1 MVLALVILGIFLIL
15 SIAIFR
21 VKAVTVKVVLIALLT
36 FMAVTSVAI
45 MVTNPQMHKMFSMS
59 VIDYLI
65 KFNDDGSI
73 VATLTT
79 SDGLRFVKTTTF
91 NEDGSINE
99 EVV

>member
-21 VKAVTVKVVLIALLT
+21 VKAVTVKVVLIPLLT
-36 FMAVTSVAI
+36 FMAVSSVAI

-73 VATLTT
+73 
-79 SDGLRFVKTTTF
+79 TTTKQTTTT
-91 NEDGSINE
+91 EIKHGGE
-99 EVV
+99 K

>member
-36 FMAVTSVAI
+36 FMTVTSVAI

-73 VATLTT
+73 
-79 SDGLRFVKTTTF
+79 TTTKQTTTT
-91 NEDGSINE
+91 EIKHGGE
-99 EVV
+99 K

>member
-15 SIAIFR
+15 SLAIFR

-73 VATLTT
+73 
-79 SDGLRFVKTTTF
+79 TTTKQTTTT
-91 NEDGSINE
+91 EIKHGGE
-99 EVV
+99 K

>member
-21 VKAVTVKVVLIALLT
+21 VKAITVKVVLIALLT

-45 MVTNPQMHKMFSMS
+45 MVTKPQMHKMFSMS
-59 VIDYLI
+59 VIDFLI

-73 VATLTT
+73 
-79 SDGLRFVKTTTF
+79 TTTKQTTTT
-91 NEDGSINE
+91 EIKHGGE
-99 EVV
+99 K

>member
-73 VATLTT
+73 
-79 SDGLRFVKTTTF
+79 TTTKQTTTT
-91 NEDGSINE
+91 EIKPGGE
-99 EVV
+99 K

>member
-36 FMAVTSVAI
+36 FMTVTSVAI

-73 VATLTT
+73 
-79 SDGLRFVKTTTF
+79 TTTKQTTTT
-91 NEDGSINE
+91 EIKQHGGE
-99 EVV
+99 K

>member
-36 FMAVTSVAI
+36 FMAVSSVAI

-73 VATLTT
+73 
-79 SDGLRFVKTTTF
+79 TTTKQTTTT
-91 NEDGSINE
+91 EIKHGGE
-99 EVV
+99 K

>member
-15 SIAIFR
+15 LIAIFR
-21 VKAVTVKVVLIALLT
+21 VKAFTVKVVLIALLT

-73 VATLTT
+73 
-79 SDGLRFVKTTTF
+79 TTTKQTTTT
-91 NEDGSINE
+91 EIKHGGE
-99 EVV
+99 K

>member
-36 FMAVTSVAI
+36 FLAVTSVAI

-73 VATLTT
+73 
-79 SDGLRFVKTTTF
+79 TTTKQTTTT
-91 NEDGSINE
+91 EIKHGGE
-99 EVV
+99 K

>member
-73 VATLTT
+73 
-79 SDGLRFVKTTTF
+79 TTTKQTTTT
-91 NEDGSINE
+91 EIKQHGGE
-99 EVV
+99 K

>member
-21 VKAVTVKVVLIALLT
+21 VKAVTVKVVLIVLLT
-36 FMAVTSVAI
+36 FMAVSSVAI

-73 VATLTT
+73 
-79 SDGLRFVKTTTF
+79 TTTKQTTTT
-91 NEDGSINE
+91 EIKHGGE
-99 EVV
+99 K

>member
-1 MVLALVILGIFLIL
+1 MVLALVILGIFLIS

-21 VKAVTVKVVLIALLT
+21 VKAVTVKIVLIALLT
-36 FMAVTSVAI
+36 FMAVSSVAI

-73 VATLTT
+73 
-79 SDGLRFVKTTTF
+79 TTTKQTTTT
-91 NEDGSINE
+91 EIKHGGE
-99 EVV
+99 K

>member
-21 VKAVTVKVVLIALLT
+21 VKAVTVKVVLIALFT
-36 FMAVTSVAI
+36 FMAVTSIAI

-73 VATLTT
+73 
-79 SDGLRFVKTTTF
+79 TTTKQTTTT
-91 NEDGSINE
+91 EIKHGGE
-99 EVV
+99 K

>member
-1 MVLALVILGIFLIL
+1 MVLALVILWIFLIL

-21 VKAVTVKVVLIALLT
+21 VKAITVKVVLIALLT

-73 VATLTT
+73 
-79 SDGLRFVKTTTF
+79 TTTKQTTTT
-91 NEDGSINE
+91 EIKHGGE
-99 EVV
+99 K

>member
-15 SIAIFR
+15 SIVIFR

-73 VATLTT
+73 
-79 SDGLRFVKTTTF
+79 TTTKQTTTT
-91 NEDGSINE
+91 EIKHGGE
-99 EVV
+99 K

>member
-1 MVLALVILGIFLIL
+1 MVLELVILGIFLIL

-73 VATLTT
+73 
-79 SDGLRFVKTTTF
+79 TTTKQTTTT
-91 NEDGSINE
+91 EIKHGGE
-99 EVV
+99 K

>member
-36 FMAVTSVAI
+36 FIAVTSVAI

-73 VATLTT
+73 
-79 SDGLRFVKTTTF
+79 TTTKQTTTT
-91 NEDGSINE
+91 EIKHGGE
-99 EVV
+99 K

>member
-73 VATLTT
+73 
-79 SDGLRFVKTTTF
+79 TTTKQTTTT
-91 NEDGSINE
+91 EIKHGWE
-99 EVV
+99 K

>member
-21 VKAVTVKVVLIALLT
+21 VKAITVKVVLIALLT

-45 MVTNPQMHKMFSMS
+45 IVTNPQMHKMFSMS

-73 VATLTT
+73 
-79 SDGLRFVKTTTF
+79 TTTKQTTTT
-91 NEDGSINE
+91 EIKHGGE
-99 EVV
+99 K

>member
-73 VATLTT
+73 
-79 SDGLRFVKTTTF
+79 TTTKQTTT
-91 NEDGSINE
+91 NEIKHGGE
-99 EVV
+99 K

>member
-45 MVTNPQMHKMFSMS
+45 LVTNPQMHKMFSMS

-73 VATLTT
+73 
-79 SDGLRFVKTTTF
+79 TTTKQITTTEIKHGGE
-91 NEDGSINE
+91 N
-99 EVV
+99 

>member
-45 MVTNPQMHKMFSMS
+45 MVINPQMHKMFSMS

-73 VATLTT
+73 
-79 SDGLRFVKTTTF
+79 TTTKQTTTT
-91 NEDGSINE
+91 EIKHGGE
-99 EVV
+99 M

>member
-36 FMAVTSVAI
+36 FMAVTSAAI

-73 VATLTT
+73 
-79 SDGLRFVKTTTF
+79 TTTKQTTTT
-91 NEDGSINE
+91 EIKHGGE
-99 EVV
+99 K

>member
-36 FMAVTSVAI
+36 FMAVTSVTI
-45 MVTNPQMHKMFSMS
+45 MVTKPQMHKMFSMS

-73 VATLTT
+73 
-79 SDGLRFVKTTTF
+79 TTTKQTTTT
-91 NEDGSINE
+91 EIKHGGE
-99 EVV
+99 K

>member
-65 KFNDDGSI
+65 KFNDDGLI
-73 VATLTT
+73 
-79 SDGLRFVKTTTF
+79 TTTKQTTTT
-91 NEDGSINE
+91 EIKHGGE
-99 EVV
+99 K

>member
-21 VKAVTVKVVLIALLT
+21 IKAVTVKVVLIALLT

-73 VATLTT
+73 
-79 SDGLRFVKTTTF
+79 TTTKQTTTT
-91 NEDGSINE
+91 EIKHGGE
-99 EVV
+99 K

>member
-21 VKAVTVKVVLIALLT
+21 VKAATVKVVLIALLT

-73 VATLTT
+73 
-79 SDGLRFVKTTTF
+79 TTTKQTTTT
-91 NEDGSINE
+91 EIKHGGE
-99 EVV
+99 K

>member
-21 VKAVTVKVVLIALLT
+21 VKAFTVKVVLIALLT

-45 MVTNPQMHKMFSMS
+45 MVTKPQMHKMFSMS

-73 VATLTT
+73 
-79 SDGLRFVKTTTF
+79 TTTKQTTTT
-91 NEDGSINE
+91 EIKHGGE
-99 EVV
+99 K

>member
-73 VATLTT
+73 
-79 SDGLRFVKTTTF
+79 TTTKQITTT
-91 NEDGSINE
+91 EIKHGGE
-99 EVV
+99 K

>member
-45 MVTNPQMHKMFSMS
+45 MVTKPQMHKMFSMS

-73 VATLTT
+73 
-79 SDGLRFVKTTTF
+79 TTTKQTTTT
-91 NEDGSINE
+91 EIKHGGE
-99 EVV
+99 K

>member
-73 VATLTT
+73 
-79 SDGLRFVKTTTF
+79 TTTKQITTTEIKHGGE
-91 NEDGSINE
+91 N
-99 EVV
+99 